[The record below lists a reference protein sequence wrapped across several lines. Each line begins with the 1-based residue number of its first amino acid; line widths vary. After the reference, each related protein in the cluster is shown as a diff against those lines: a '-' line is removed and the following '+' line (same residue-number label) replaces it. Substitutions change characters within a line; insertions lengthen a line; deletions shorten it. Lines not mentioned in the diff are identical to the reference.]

1 MSEVANDDPETETE
15 SCAEE
20 DVEPKLKYVRM
31 SNDLQ
36 NILNKDTISCIA
48 VHPKFLCVGTHWGE
62 VHLLDHQGNTVS
74 QRVNVPHHMVAV
86 NQISVDGKG
95 EHIGTCSDDGMVII
109 SGLCTD
115 ENNQKLNIGR
125 AVRSLCLDPL
135 YYKSGSGRKFIVGD
149 NKLSLYEKTFLKSL
163 KSTVLSESE
172 GNVSSM
178 AWNNQFVAWASALG
192 VRVYDLSER
201 WSLGLIRWEQP
212 KSLALSD
219 FRCNL
224 RWSNSTTL
232 LIGWVDTIR
241 ICVIR
246 KRNSVEVSTR
256 DLPGF
261 IVDPVSTFQTDFFVC
276 GLAPL
281 EANQLVVLGVPKER
295 DLENSKSL
303 RPILTVLL
311 YKSCDYVEI
320 CTDSLSLR
328 GYQEFHCNDY
338 SLDCLIEEN
347 QYFIVSPKDIVVAS
361 PYEHDDRIQWLI
373 EHGLG
378 TLTTLMVVS
387 ENSMQKPNIRDVRK
401 GHLEGEGGAPPVRKP
416 HHFLVILITTAPG
429 NVPQRTAMRETW
441 LRNGYVWKSDVPYDA
456 NSVYIPA
463 YDPETGFLRAETPD
477 IQEYSLN
484 VYKKWMKKYKTI
496 NPDLDGQEMGNIS
509 VVHFFA
515 VGMAGLRAE
524 ECDDDTFVDLAILLQ
539 DLQTYHTRSKIV
551 YGKDDST
558 YPFPRLYWG
567 YFHGKAYVKTSG
579 QWKEQNFDLC
589 DRYMPYALGGGYV
602 LSGSLVAYIAEHRN
616 TLKTF
621 RSEDISVGT
630 WLAPFRDV
638 HRRHDVRFDTAF
650 MARKCQSYHIVLH
663 KRTIEDMRHFQSG
676 FTCSQIQNDAL
687 RRPKEYFYNW
697 HKPPTQRFE
706 QAMEVI
712 SVHGGRYSLVSVA
725 RLYLD
730 HLLTHGL
737 YEDAAKLCLRAFGND
752 KLLWEEEVYKFVKVQ
767 QLRAVSMYLPRSM
780 DCKLNPHVYEM
791 VLYEYLKLE
800 PPGFLALIKE
810 WHPTLYN
817 TSAVI
822 NAVQDHYNE
831 KDKAILLESLA
842 ILYSHEKKYEKALAM
857 YLKLQHKDVF
867 ALIKKHDLYAVIH
880 RMIVPLMQLDTE
892 KAIAMLLEK
901 NKIASDVVVAQLE
914 AREDFLYVY
923 LDALDRVDP
932 SGRFHWKMVGLY
944 AKYAREKL
952 LPFLKRSNKYPI
964 QEAYDICKER
974 LYYPEMVYLLGRMGN
989 TREALSILLHKLENV
1004 QLGIEFCKDNDD
1016 MDLWHDLINESLDKP
1031 HVMTKLLD
1039 GIAGYIN
1046 PDLLKLYKTQQ
1057 KAIHISN
1064 DFQCG
1069 LCRRS
1074 VLTKESTLYGNTQ
1087 SNGKHDILAFNC
1099 RHVFHENCLP
1109 DKTVDFCTICK
1120 SKK

>member
-1 MSEVANDDPETETE
+1 MTEVTNDDPETETE

-20 DVEPKLKYVRM
+20 DVEPKLKYIRM

-109 SGLCTD
+109 SGLCTN
-115 ENNQKLNIGR
+115 ENNQKLNIGK
-125 AVRSLCLDPL
+125 AVRSFCLDPL
-135 YYKSGSGRKFIVGD
+135 YHKSGSGRKFIVGD
-149 NKLSLYEKTFLKSL
+149 NKLTLYEKTFLKSL
-163 KSTVLSESE
+163 RTTVLSESE

-178 AWNNQFVAWASALG
+178 AWNNQFVAWSSALG

-201 WSLGLIRWEQP
+201 VSLGLIRWEQP

-224 RWSNSTTL
+224 RWSNATTL

-246 KRNSVEVSTR
+246 KRNSIEVSTR

-281 EANQLVVLGVPKER
+281 EGNQLVVLGVPKER

-311 YKSCDYVEI
+311 YKTCDYVEI

-373 EHGLG
+373 EHG
-378 TLTTLMVVS
+378 
-387 ENSMQKPNIRDVRK
+387 
-401 GHLEGEGGAPPVRKP
+401 
-416 HHFLVILITTAPG
+416 
-429 NVPQRTAMRETW
+429 
-441 LRNGYVWKSDVPYDA
+441 
-456 NSVYIPA
+456 
-463 YDPETGFLRAETPD
+463 
-477 IQEYSLN
+477 
-484 VYKKWMKKYKTI
+484 
-496 NPDLDGQEMGNIS
+496 
-509 VVHFFA
+509 
-515 VGMAGLRAE
+515 
-524 ECDDDTFVDLAILLQ
+524 
-539 DLQTYHTRSKIV
+539 
-551 YGKDDST
+551 
-558 YPFPRLYWG
+558 
-567 YFHGKAYVKTSG
+567 
-579 QWKEQNFDLC
+579 
-589 DRYMPYALGGGYV
+589 
-602 LSGSLVAYIAEHRN
+602 
-616 TLKTF
+616 
-621 RSEDISVGT
+621 
-630 WLAPFRDV
+630 
-638 HRRHDVRFDTAF
+638 
-650 MARKCQSYHIVLH
+650 
-663 KRTIEDMRHFQSG
+663 
-676 FTCSQIQNDAL
+676 
-687 RRPKEYFYNW
+687 
-697 HKPPTQRFE
+697 RFE

-767 QLRAVSMYLPRSM
+767 QLRAVSMYLPRSI

-831 KDKAILLESLA
+831 KDKGILLESLA

-867 ALIKKHDLYAVIH
+867 GLIKKHDLYPVIH
-880 RMIVPLMQLDTE
+880 RMIVPLMQLDGD
-892 KAIAMLLEK
+892 KAISMLLEK
-901 NKIASDVVVAQLE
+901 NKIAADVVVAQLE
-914 AREDFLYVY
+914 TREDFLYLY

-932 SGRFHWKMVGLY
+932 SGRFHWKMVSLY

-964 QEAYDICKER
+964 QEAYDICKEK
-974 LYYPEMVYLLGRMGN
+974 LFYPEMVFLLGRMGN

-1016 MDLWHDLINESLDKP
+1016 MDLWNDLINESLDKP

-1046 PDLLKLYKTQQ
+1046 PELLVSKIKVGQKIPGLKKSLIKTLTDYSLQVTIQDGCNQILVTDYFNLHEKLYKTQQ
-1057 KAIHISN
+1057 KAINISN

-1069 LCRRS
+1069 RCRRS
-1074 VLTKESTLYGNTQ
+1074 VLAKESSLHGN
-1087 SNGKHDILAFNC
+1087 NAKLDIVTFNC

-1109 DKTVDFCTICK
+1109 DKTLDFCTVCK
-1120 SKK
+1120 SSKK

>member
-373 EHGLG
+373 EHG
-378 TLTTLMVVS
+378 
-387 ENSMQKPNIRDVRK
+387 
-401 GHLEGEGGAPPVRKP
+401 
-416 HHFLVILITTAPG
+416 
-429 NVPQRTAMRETW
+429 
-441 LRNGYVWKSDVPYDA
+441 
-456 NSVYIPA
+456 
-463 YDPETGFLRAETPD
+463 
-477 IQEYSLN
+477 
-484 VYKKWMKKYKTI
+484 
-496 NPDLDGQEMGNIS
+496 
-509 VVHFFA
+509 
-515 VGMAGLRAE
+515 
-524 ECDDDTFVDLAILLQ
+524 
-539 DLQTYHTRSKIV
+539 
-551 YGKDDST
+551 
-558 YPFPRLYWG
+558 
-567 YFHGKAYVKTSG
+567 
-579 QWKEQNFDLC
+579 
-589 DRYMPYALGGGYV
+589 
-602 LSGSLVAYIAEHRN
+602 
-616 TLKTF
+616 
-621 RSEDISVGT
+621 
-630 WLAPFRDV
+630 
-638 HRRHDVRFDTAF
+638 
-650 MARKCQSYHIVLH
+650 
-663 KRTIEDMRHFQSG
+663 
-676 FTCSQIQNDAL
+676 
-687 RRPKEYFYNW
+687 
-697 HKPPTQRFE
+697 RFE

-914 AREDFLYVY
+914 AREDYLYVY

-1046 PDLLKLYKTQQ
+1046 PDLLVSKIKLGQKIPGLKKSLIKTLTDYSLQVTIQDGCNQILVTDYFNLHEKLYKTQQ

-1109 DKTVDFCTICK
+1109 DKSVDFCTICK